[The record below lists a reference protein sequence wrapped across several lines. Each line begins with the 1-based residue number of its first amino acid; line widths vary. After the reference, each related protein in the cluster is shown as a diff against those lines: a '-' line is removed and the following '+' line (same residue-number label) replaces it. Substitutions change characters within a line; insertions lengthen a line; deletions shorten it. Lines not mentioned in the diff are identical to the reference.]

1 MLRVLLVDDQALF
14 RDIAKNMF
22 SSVEEFEVVAEAE
35 DGADAVDA
43 YADVRPDLVLMDVQ
57 MPRVN
62 GLEATKQILKS
73 NPDARVVI
81 TSMRSEP
88 EYRRLALDTGALGFI
103 AKRDLSISA
112 LKEVLGG
119 AVAAAA

>member
-43 YADVRPDLVLMDVQ
+43 YANLRPDLVLMDVQ

-62 GLEATKQILKS
+62 GLEATKQILKG

-103 AKRDLSISA
+103 AKRDLSIRA
-112 LKEVLGG
+112 IKDVLDG
-119 AVAAAA
+119 AIPVAA

>member
-43 YADVRPDLVLMDVQ
+43 YANLKPDLVLMDVQ

-62 GLEATKQILKS
+62 GLEATKQILKD
-73 NPDARVVI
+73 NPDAKVVI

-112 LKEVLGG
+112 LKEVLDGS
-119 AVAAAA
+119 VAAAA

>member
-43 YADVRPDLVLMDVQ
+43 YANLKPDLVLMDVQ

-62 GLEATKQILKS
+62 GLEATKQILKD
-73 NPDARVVI
+73 NPDAKVVI

-112 LKEVLGG
+112 LKDVLNGS
-119 AVAAAA
+119 VAAAA

>member
-35 DGADAVDA
+35 DGADAIAA
-43 YADVRPDLVLMDVQ
+43 YSNLKPDLVLMDVQ

-62 GLEATKQILKS
+62 GLEATKQILS
-73 NPDARVVI
+73 GNPDAKVVI

-112 LKEVLGG
+112 LRDVLGG
-119 AVAAAA
+119 AFAVAA

>member
-35 DGADAVDA
+35 DALDA
-43 YADVRPDLVLMDVQ
+43 YVDPRPDLVLMDVQ
-57 MPRVN
+57 MPKVN
-62 GLEATKQILKS
+62 GLEATKQILHG
-73 NPDARVVI
+73 NPEAKVVI

-88 EYRRLALDTGALGFI
+88 EYRCLALDTGTLGFI
-103 AKRDLSISA
+103 AKRDFSISA
-112 LKEVLGG
+112 LRDVLRGTLP
-119 AVAAAA
+119 AAA

>member
-43 YADVRPDLVLMDVQ
+43 YANLRPDLVLMDVQ

-62 GLEATKQILKS
+62 GLEATKQILKG
-73 NPDARVVI
+73 NPDAKVVI

-103 AKRDLSISA
+103 AKRDLSIRA
-112 LKEVLGG
+112 IKDVLDG
-119 AVAAAA
+119 AVPVAA

>member
-35 DGADAVDA
+35 DGADAIDA
-43 YADVRPDLVLMDVQ
+43 YADLRPDLVLMDVQ
-57 MPRVN
+57 MPKVN
-62 GLEATKQILKS
+62 GLEATKQILHG
-73 NPDARVVI
+73 NPEARVVI

-112 LKEVLGG
+112 LRDVLGG
-119 AVAAAA
+119 ALPAAA

>member
-43 YADVRPDLVLMDVQ
+43 YANLRPDLVLMDVQ

-62 GLEATKQILKS
+62 GLEATKQILKG

-88 EYRRLALDTGALGFI
+88 EYRRLALDTRALGFI
-103 AKRDLSISA
+103 AKRDLSIRA
-112 LKEVLGG
+112 LKDVLDG
-119 AVAAAA
+119 AVPVAA

>member
-22 SSVEEFEVVAEAE
+22 SSVEEFEVVAEAV

-43 YADVRPDLVLMDVQ
+43 YANLRPDLVLMDVQ

-62 GLEATKQILKS
+62 GLEATKQILKG
-73 NPDARVVI
+73 NPDAKVVI

-112 LKEVLGG
+112 LKDVLDGS
-119 AVAAAA
+119 VATAA

>member
-22 SSVEEFEVVAEAE
+22 SSVEEFEVIAEAE

-43 YADVRPDLVLMDVQ
+43 YADMKPDLVLMDVQ

-62 GLEATKQILKS
+62 GLEATKQILDS

-112 LKEVLGG
+112 LKDVLGG
-119 AVAAAA
+119 AIPVAA

>member
-22 SSVEEFEVVAEAE
+22 SSVEEFEVVAEAV

-43 YADVRPDLVLMDVQ
+43 YANLRPDLVLMDVQ

-62 GLEATKQILKS
+62 GLEATKQILKG
-73 NPDARVVI
+73 NPDAKVVI

-103 AKRDLSISA
+103 AKRDLSLSA
-112 LKEVLGG
+112 LKDVLGG
-119 AVAAAA
+119 SVATAA

>member
-22 SSVEEFEVVAEAE
+22 SSVEEFEVVAEAV

-43 YADVRPDLVLMDVQ
+43 YANLRPDLVLMDVQ

-62 GLEATKQILKS
+62 GLEATKQILKG
-73 NPDARVVI
+73 NPDAKVVI

-103 AKRDLSISA
+103 AKRDLSLSA
-112 LKEVLGG
+112 LKDVLDGS
-119 AVAAAA
+119 VATAA

>member
-22 SSVEEFEVVAEAE
+22 SSVEEFEVVAEAV

-43 YADVRPDLVLMDVQ
+43 YANLRPDLVLMDVQ
-57 MPRVN
+57 MLRVN
-62 GLEATKQILKS
+62 GLEATKQILKG
-73 NPDARVVI
+73 NPDAKVVI

-103 AKRDLSISA
+103 AKRDLSLSA
-112 LKEVLGG
+112 LKDVLDGS
-119 AVAAAA
+119 VATAA

>member
-14 RDIAKNMF
+14 RDIAKSMF
-22 SSVEEFEVVAEAE
+22 RGEDEFEVVAEAE
-35 DGADAVDA
+35 DGAGAIDA
-43 YADVRPDLVLMDVQ
+43 YSDLRPDLVLMDVQ

-62 GLEATKQILKS
+62 GLEATKHILS
-73 NPDARVVI
+73 GDPAARVVI

-103 AKRDLSISA
+103 AKRDLSIGA
-112 LKEVLGG
+112 LLDVLGG
-119 AVAAAA
+119 AVPVAA